1 MSQWGIIQSAA
12 SASER
17 LKLRERFKSEN
28 QQLIDKKMKK
38 LVIIILGLLAAV
50 NASAQSTNPLNYSG
64 KLYVSS
70 IDVLSTPRYISYEEH
85 AIISQDM
92 SIPVV
97 EVTKIVFDFENGIIN
112 MNDKDHKVKVTSVK
126 KYETD
131 MGWQVVLYIDFL
143 DETDK
148 YELVWKEYGKPFLQE
163 ITKEEDGVKIA
174 RMNLSTKPSATS
186 PDEAIM
192 QLLGGYGGF

>member
-1 MSQWGIIQSAA
+1 
-12 SASER
+12 
-17 LKLRERFKSEN
+17 
-28 QQLIDKKMKK
+28 MKR

-50 NASAQSTNPLNYSG
+50 NASAQSTNPLNFSG

-131 MGWQVVLYIDFL
+131 MGWQVVLYIDC
-143 DETDK
+143 
-148 YELVWKEYGKPFLQE
+148 
-163 ITKEEDGVKIA
+163 
-174 RMNLSTKPSATS
+174 
-186 PDEAIM
+186 
-192 QLLGGYGGF
+192 